1 MGAGAMM
8 DQKKLPPLPP
18 GFQIE
23 DNTGDASASAA
34 MPALP
39 PGFQL
44 ETPQDGLQ
52 AAPAA
57 SMAPSGPTTP
67 SAAPATPEA
76 APVQAA
82 GDPNVFDA
90 LGYSLSQGMTFGLG
104 DELAA
109 GLRTGFGTLGN
120 YGQALDQERANL
132 KAVQDKYPWL
142 SFGGE
147 LAGGAATGG
156 GLAKSGLSAAGAIAR
171 NGGGWLAR
179 MLAGAGEGGIMS
191 GLYGFGTGENGFQN
205 RIAKGEHLLPYGI
218 GLGAAGEGLATGG
231 GALYNRLFHGAGDV
245 APGVNPAANVSDA
258 QQFGIP
264 LSRAQATRSVSQANI
279 ENGLRSQGSMSA
291 FDQAQNDAV
300 ASSVGN
306 VQSRL
311 AAGNQNIPGAASAY
325 DTIPARLRGIRQD
338 LKSAS
343 QDAYAASVDNPN
355 VLVSGDA
362 VKELPDFIR
371 NRLSSDN
378 IIIDP
383 MYHTGAARAL
393 NFIDDYLGRLPSVAK
408 PGDSATPMLSGPAG
422 EVKAVD
428 AQLRWIENLRAAFRK
443 NFPPIGQDAPALKAI
458 RSALDDWTGSVFDRG
473 LVTADD
479 DTLRALKDARSKWSS
494 YMAMADPKARIG
506 GKLNP
511 QYEAQRAL
519 RYISDKNLSPEE
531 VGNYLW
537 GYSVAA
543 PKNTSVMTAQLLK
556 KTLGPDSPEWNAIRQ
571 SFWLRATRAGDD
583 TLSPNRIAKNLDG
596 LLIGQGNGVAK
607 TLYSPA
613 ELDMM
618 RKYAGVMRNLQP
630 PRQGLNNSNTAN
642 RLMPMLKRYG
652 AAIVG
657 SLAGG
662 GTLAHGGDPMTSL
675 GIGAAT
681 TTGLGAMNAL
691 SQATRAATATR
702 VPVPPVPTGVGPGM
716 LRGALATGT
725 GMIDDRLAK
734 GLPRTPLEL
743 TVTPRDKL
751 LRSVP

>member
-1 MGAGAMM
+1 MM
-8 DQKKLPPLPP
+8 DDKRLPPLPA

-23 DNTGDASASAA
+23 DSSAGGDASAS

-44 ETPQDGLQ
+44 EAPQTG
-52 AAPAA
+52 AEATEGPGV
-57 SMAPSGPTTP
+57 APSSPKTP
-67 SAAPATPEA
+67 SDAPAT
-76 APVQAA
+76 PVQAA
-82 GDPNVFDA
+82 GDPNMLDA

-109 GLRTGFGTLGN
+109 GLRTGFGTLGD

-147 LAGGAATGG
+147 LAGGVATGG
-156 GLAKSGLSAAGAIAR
+156 GAARSGLSAAGAIAR

-191 GLYGFGTGENGFQN
+191 GLYGFGTGENGPQERFQ
-205 RIAKGEHLLPYGI
+205 RAQHLAPYGI
-218 GLGAAGEGLATGG
+218 GLGAAGEGLAAGG
-231 GALYNRLFHGAGDV
+231 GAIFNRLFRGAGDV
-245 APGVNPAANVSDA
+245 APGVNPAANVQDA
-258 QQFGIP
+258 QSFGIP

-279 ENGLRSQGSMSA
+279 ENGLRSQGTMSA
-291 FDQAQNDAV
+291 FDQAQNEAV
-300 ASSVGN
+300 ANSVGN

-325 DTIPARLRGIRQD
+325 DTVPGRLRGIRQD

-371 NRLSSDN
+371 NRLSSDQ

-393 NFIDDYLGRLPSVAK
+393 NFIDDYLGRLPGVAK

-422 EVKAVD
+422 EVKSVD

-443 NFPPIGQDAPALKAI
+443 NFPPIGQDAPALRSI
-458 RSALDDWTGSVFDRG
+458 RSALDDWTDGVFDRG

-537 GYSVAA
+537 GSSVAA
-543 PKNTSVMTAQLLK
+543 PKNTSFMTAQLLR
-556 KTLGPDSPEWNAIRQ
+556 KTLGPDSPEWSAIRQ
-571 SFWLRATRAGDD
+571 SFWLRATRAGDEA
-583 TLSPNRIAKNLDG
+583 LSPNKIAKNLDG
-596 LLIGQGNGVAK
+596 MLMGQGKGVSM

-630 PRQGLNNSNTAN
+630 PKQGLNNSNTAN

-662 GTLAHGGDPMTSL
+662 GTFAHGGDPMTSL

-681 TTGLGAMNAL
+681 MTGLGAMNAIA
-691 SQATRAATATR
+691 QASRAATATR
-702 VPVPPVPTGVGPGM
+702 MPIPVNPSGVGAG
-716 LRGALATGT
+716 LLLGGLATGT
-725 GMIDDRLAK
+725 GLIDDRLK
-734 GLPRTPLEL
+734 GGLPRTPLEL

-751 LRSVP
+751 LRGVR